1 MNESLRKFL
10 RLETEIPPKVF
21 PAPLFIAGCMRSG
34 TSLLVDKISQHPQ
47 LLKIGM
53 ELNDIWSAIGEA
65 PCVGYC
71 MHRDESHASFSAATN
86 MAHYFDR
93 FIADAKSGRR
103 YLMRVSNLFRFGS
116 GAFSYDW
123 DHLIPVNKS
132 PHLTNKLRYIHTLFP
147 QSKIVLI
154 IRSIEGHCASTKVFF
169 DREYELL
176 KRINYIPQDPK
187 GCYTRFSEDITP
199 EGVIP
204 DRCYPGDFSVI
215 PEMWIRLNALG
226 LRDLLSLPED
236 SVRIISYED
245 LVNRQ
250 SEVLGKLF
258 DFLDL
263 NPAHHNHS
271 EKIKTSGLKVINTS
285 TSGDPLKKWKKH
297 LSDQELATINQTIEN
312 FRPDYDFIT
321 QSLNE
326 KNILA
331 L

>member
-1 MNESLRKFL
+1 MNESLRKFF

-21 PAPLFIAGCMRSG
+21 PSPLFIAGCMRSG

-47 LLKIGM
+47 LLKVGM
-53 ELNDIWSAIGEA
+53 ELNDIWTAIGEA

-71 MHRDESHASFSAATN
+71 EHRDESHASFAAAAN

-93 FIADAKSGRR
+93 FVADARSLRR
-103 YLMRVSNLFRFGS
+103 YLMRLSNLFRFGS
-116 GAFSYDW
+116 GTFSYDW
-123 DHLIPVNKS
+123 DHIIPVNKS
-132 PHLTNKLRYIHTLFP
+132 PHLTNKIRYVHTLFP

-169 DREYELL
+169 DREYQLL
-176 KRINYIPQDPK
+176 KRVNYIPTDPE
-187 GCYTRFSEDITP
+187 GCYTRFSEDTP
-199 EGVIP
+199 PKSVIP
-204 DRCYPGDFSVI
+204 GRHYPGDFSVI

-226 LRDLLSLPED
+226 LRDILTLPAD
-236 SVRIISYED
+236 SFRIINYED

-250 SEVLGKLF
+250 PEVLQRLF
-258 DFLDL
+258 DFLQL
-263 NPAHHNHS
+263 RSVHTAKA

-285 TSGDPLKKWKKH
+285 TSGDPLKKWEKY
-297 LSDQELATINQTIEN
+297 LSSEEQEIIRKTIKN
-312 FRPDYDFIT
+312 FREDFDFIT
-321 QSLNE
+321 QTLNE

>member
-1 MNESLRKFL
+1 MNESLRKL
-10 RLETEIPPKVF
+10 LQMETEIPPRAF

-53 ELNDIWSAIGEA
+53 ELNDIWTAIGEA

-71 MHRDESHASFSAATN
+71 THRDDSHASFTAAAN

-93 FIADAKSGRR
+93 FIADAKSPRR
-103 YLMRVSNLFRFGS
+103 YLMRISNLFRFGS
-116 GAFSYDW
+116 GAFFYDW

-132 PHLTNKLRYIHTLFP
+132 PHLTNKIRYVHSLFP

-176 KRINYIPQDPK
+176 KRLNHIPEDPA
-187 GCYTRFSEDITP
+187 GCYTRFPESFTP
-199 EGVIP
+199 EGVISG
-204 DRCYPGDFSVI
+204 RHYPGDFSVI

-226 LRDLLSLPED
+226 LRDILTLPQD
-236 SVRIISYED
+236 KYCIIGYED

-250 SEVLGKLF
+250 PEVLEKLF
-258 DFLDL
+258 AFLQL
-263 NPAHHNHS
+263 HPRHHKKALQIQN
-271 EKIKTSGLKVINTS
+271 SGLKVINTS
-285 TSGDPLKKWKKH
+285 TEGDPLKKWKKH
-297 LSDQELATINQTIEN
+297 LSEQEMATISQTIEIFQEDYN
-312 FRPDYDFIT
+312 FISRT
-321 QSLNE
+321 LEE

-331 L
+331 S